1 MAKKGTVIKNL
12 NAIQNFGAI
21 DVLCTDKTGTLTQ
34 DKIILEYHMDCEGNE
49 DDRVLRHAYLN
60 SYYQT
65 GLKNLLDVAI
75 IDEATE
81 TLDTDKINYQKVD
94 EIPFDFERRR
104 MSVVVADP
112 AGKTQMITKGAIE
125 EMLNISKFIDLGGTV
140 TPLTKERKE
149 AVLAKVQSLNEDGL
163 RVIGVAQKTN
173 PSVVGEF
180 SVKDE
185 SDMVL
190 IGYLAFLDPPK
201 ETTKQALKAL
211 KEHGVAVKVLTGD
224 NELVT
229 RSVCRQV
236 GLEIN
241 ELVTGEK
248 ISEMSDHELA
258 QVAEDHEVFVK
269 LNPQQKARL
278 TTALRK
284 NGHTVGFLGDGIN
297 DAPAMKVADIGISVD
312 TAVDIAKESADVILL
327 EKDLTI
333 LERGLLSGRE
343 TLGIS

>member
-1 MAKKGTVIKNL
+1 MIKNL

-190 IGYLAFLDPPK
+190 IGYLTFLDPPK

-284 NGHTVGFLGDGIN
+284 NGHTVGF
-297 DAPAMKVADIGISVD
+297 
-312 TAVDIAKESADVILL
+312 
-327 EKDLTI
+327 
-333 LERGLLSGRE
+333 
-343 TLGIS
+343 

>member
-312 TAVDIAKESADVILL
+312 TAVDIAKESAGSNKYSCTNS
-327 EKDLTI
+327 EAG
-333 LERGLLSGRE
+333 E
-343 TLGIS
+343 

>member
-1 MAKKGTVIKNL
+1 MIKNL

-269 LNPQQKARL
+269 LNPQQK
-278 TTALRK
+278 
-284 NGHTVGFLGDGIN
+284 HV
-297 DAPAMKVADIGISVD
+297 
-312 TAVDIAKESADVILL
+312 
-327 EKDLTI
+327 
-333 LERGLLSGRE
+333 
-343 TLGIS
+343 